1 MGDIM
6 EEYMKLALKEA
17 TKAYKKGEIPVG
29 AVIVKN
35 GKVIARA
42 HNLRESKKMS
52 TAHAEILVINKACK
66 KLKNWRL
73 KGCELYVTLEPC
85 MMCSGA
91 IIQSR
96 ISTVIY
102 GTENNDVSSLSKLE
116 ENNVKIIE
124 NVCKEKC
131 QSLMQNFFIEK
142 RNQNL

>member
-1 MGDIM
+1 M
-6 EEYMKLALKEA
+6 EQYMQIALMEA
-17 TKAYKKGEIPVG
+17 QKAYKKGEIPVG

-35 GKVIARA
+35 GKIIAKA
-42 HNLRESKKMS
+42 HNLKESKKLS
-52 TAHAEILVINKACK
+52 TAHAEILVINRACK

-102 GTENNDVSSLSKLE
+102 GTESNDVSSLSKLE
-116 ENNVKIIE
+116 ENNIKIVE
-124 NVCKEKC
+124 NICKEKC

>member
-1 MGDIM
+1 MKK
-6 EEYMKLALKEA
+6 YMQIALKEA
-17 TKAYKKGEIPVG
+17 KKAYKKGEIPVG
-29 AVIVKN
+29 AIIVKD
-35 GKVIARA
+35 GKIIAKA
-42 HNLRESKKMS
+42 HNLKESKKIS

-66 KLKNWRL
+66 KIKNWRL
-73 KGCELYVTLEPC
+73 NGCELYVTLEPC

-102 GTENNDVSSLSKLE
+102 GTESNDISSLSKLE

-124 NVCKEKC
+124 NVCKEEC
-131 QSLMQNFFIEK
+131 QKMLQDFFIKK